1 MKVLAVYGSTYGQA
15 EAVMHRVAATLQADG
30 HDVQTFRGDALP
42 ADLAVDG
49 FDAVIVAAS
58 IIVGKYQAYIRS
70 FVRRHAVALR
80 TRPTA
85 FISVSGTSPETL
97 KAWRDA
103 ARAYVERFCRE
114 TGWEPRW
121 TVTFSG
127 ALRYQHYGLVTRWI
141 MKLIAGRTGG
151 PTDTSREYEFTDW
164 SAVDRFARDLSNGLG
179 PGAAP

>member
-121 TVTFSG
+121 TATFSG